1 MNINHHDETRNIA
14 VFESNKLIRFIF
26 TAVFFAAV
34 FIVPPVVTI
43 QFFMV

>member
-14 VFESNKLIRFIF
+14 VSESNKLIRFIF
-26 TAVFFAAV
+26 TAVFVAAV